1 MKRFGTDPQLQK
13 YSEWF
18 VPLKL
23 DVNSDQWK
31 SFRKTYKHD
40 GGSTPYVFIVRAD
53 GQKLY
58 GSGKRVSAEQLYS
71 IVEDSISKA
80 GRVFSAAQASALGAA
95 AESARGQLDGGNL
108 EGAIKTLMSLKK
120 IGMPGQLNSF
130 SAAAI
135 AADEVAER
143 TDAEVAAQLEAIK
156 TELENEETA
165 PDAAVKMASA
175 IKEVVRWLPRKGELA
190 QLKKQFK
197 KNPQHAS
204 LLAQAILYE
213 EMSAARRQANLTK
226 LVSRY
231 RELVAEFED
240 GLIVPRGRTLLESA
254 ITPELATADDFFVM
268 WQSSNGFRTSG
279 VLKSVQENDSGD
291 MVSIR
296 IVDRRDKT
304 IEVPLEK
311 LDVVSQQL
319 AAAIVAHR

>member
-1 MKRFGTDPQLQK
+1 
-13 YSEWF
+13 
-18 VPLKL
+18 
-23 DVNSDQWK
+23 
-31 SFRKTYKHD
+31 
-40 GGSTPYVFIVRAD
+40 
-53 GQKLY
+53 
-58 GSGKRVSAEQLYS
+58 
-71 IVEDSISKA
+71 
-80 GRVFSAAQASALGAA
+80 
-95 AESARGQLDGGNL
+95 
-108 EGAIKTLMSLKK
+108 
-120 IGMPGQLNSF
+120 
-130 SAAAI
+130 
-135 AADEVAER
+135 
-143 TDAEVAAQLEAIK
+143 
-156 TELENEETA
+156 
-165 PDAAVKMASA
+165 MASA